1 MSSKFVYHEYLLANN
16 DLQNN
21 LHTITGVGLIP
32 HEMDWGFYIQYAD
45 KTYRMKEIFTKA
57 FLFYSIKKTHNT
69 DITGHFLFV
78 IANEHYE
85 AAREALR
92 SE

>member
-1 MSSKFVYHEYLLANN
+1 MAAQVNLGNPYHIIPQGLRQR
-16 DLQNN
+16 QN
-21 LHTITGVGLIP
+21 
-32 HEMDWGFYIQYAD
+32 AD